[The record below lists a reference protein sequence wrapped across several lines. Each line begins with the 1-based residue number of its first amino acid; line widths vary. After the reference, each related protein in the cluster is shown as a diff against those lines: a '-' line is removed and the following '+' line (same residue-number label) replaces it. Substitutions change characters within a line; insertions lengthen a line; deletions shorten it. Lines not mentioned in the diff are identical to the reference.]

1 MAQRPVLLPDPFD
14 GEKTSWPEWE
24 THFKHVAV
32 VNKWE
37 SADEKLK
44 WLRVRL
50 TGKALAAFS
59 RCSEDVRN
67 DYGECMKALA
77 KRFNPDSKR
86 EVYVA
91 ELHSRNR
98 RKEEDWATYA
108 DILKGLADKAY
119 PYLEE
124 AARERLA
131 LNQFL
136 GELDKP
142 QVAFGVR
149 QGRPKSLDE
158 AVSLTIELESYIGG
172 SHGKPARVNFS
183 QVDAELPNAS
193 ASTTVAEEQECS
205 GVLAVTLQSINERLQ
220 RLELRLKNNNPCWAG
235 GHVAELHQWIGNR
248 LVGVN
253 GSPLSTKGFG
263 SFDIVFGNKK
273 FGATLIVTGDI
284 TLSVQVHHVMPVK
297 VEAPIKCPAIGL
309 VTLEKIVVPPSS
321 EMEVMEKQASPGIG
335 TWMVTLHAEQE

>member
-220 RLELRLKNNNPCWAG
+220 RLELRLKNSEAITEREEQREPRKPRCWNCGKQGHIARLCRSRDSTQQQGNYRPSAAG
-235 GHVAELHQWIGNR
+235 ANCQRDN
-248 LVGVN
+248 
-253 GSPLSTKGFG
+253 
-263 SFDIVFGNKK
+263 
-273 FGATLIVTGDI
+273 
-284 TLSVQVHHVMPVK
+284 Q
-297 VEAPIKCPAIGL
+297 
-309 VTLEKIVVPPSS
+309 
-321 EMEVMEKQASPGIG
+321 
-335 TWMVTLHAEQE
+335 

>member
-24 THFKHVAV
+24 THFEHVAA

-50 TGKALAAFS
+50 TGKAQAAFS
-59 RCSEDVRN
+59 RCSEAVRN

-119 PYLEE
+119 PDLEE

-142 QVAFGVR
+142 QVA
-149 QGRPKSLDE
+149 SSDTCE
-158 AVSLTIELESYIGG
+158 
-172 SHGKPARVNFS
+172 
-183 QVDAELPNAS
+183 
-193 ASTTVAEEQECS
+193 TVALTQLSIHNYCRPINQFLHLMR
-205 GVLAVTLQSINERLQ
+205 GHDAAKMRHTYTLVWPYLFAEDM
-220 RLELRLKNNNPCWAG
+220 LRQITYKVHIFIEYSSLSHDRKY
-235 GHVAELHQWIGNR
+235 
-248 LVGVN
+248 LV
-253 GSPLSTKGFG
+253 
-263 SFDIVFGNKK
+263 
-273 FGATLIVTGDI
+273 
-284 TLSVQVHHVMPVK
+284 
-297 VEAPIKCPAIGL
+297 
-309 VTLEKIVVPPSS
+309 
-321 EMEVMEKQASPGIG
+321 
-335 TWMVTLHAEQE
+335 

>member
-1 MAQRPVLLPDPFD
+1 MAAATWFWPWEPCGWWWQRPGEQQAKWWWGHWCTGVNTAGAGGGAPASAGDSGGSAVAAAAAAAAAGGGGSAAAGGGGSAAAGGGGSAAATADCSQKFVIVSKSALTSDLSPLALAMAQRPVLLPDPFD

-119 PYLEE
+119 PDLEE

-172 SHGKPARVNFS
+172 SH
-183 QVDAELPNAS
+183 
-193 ASTTVAEEQECS
+193 
-205 GVLAVTLQSINERLQ
+205 
-220 RLELRLKNNNPCWAG
+220 
-235 GHVAELHQWIGNR
+235 
-248 LVGVN
+248 
-253 GSPLSTKGFG
+253 
-263 SFDIVFGNKK
+263 
-273 FGATLIVTGDI
+273 
-284 TLSVQVHHVMPVK
+284 VHRR
-297 VEAPIKCPAIGL
+297 
-309 VTLEKIVVPPSS
+309 
-321 EMEVMEKQASPGIG
+321 Q
-335 TWMVTLHAEQE
+335 